1 MRRHFSWIGKCYI
14 LWVNTEIDT
23 VSKGVAVTNEMPWSF
38 LDAYRG
44 RIFKGEWPTLPELF
58 RISAERFPARPC
70 FSSYSPSRL
79 SLNYSESLARIVIVA
94 SHLASLGIGK
104 GAKVAVTGKNSPEWA
119 LAYMGILE
127 AGATV
132 VPIDYQLTVEET
144 TNLLRASDSVAL
156 FVDEEKAADLAK
168 ANPGLLKIFSLYP
181 AGPEYILS
189 LPELGQRS
197 VYRETLQSA
206 DLAAILFTSG
216 TTGNPKGVML
226 SHSNL
231 VSDCFLAQANLHVRP
246 DDVFYALLPIHHS
259 YTMLAV
265 LIESLS
271 VGAETVFG
279 KKMIVKQILKDLK
292 EAHVTMFLG
301 VPLLFNKL
309 LAGIMKGIREKGALA
324 YGLVGTLMAVSGFTK
339 KTLKVNPGKKL
350 FHSVLDKASLS
361 TIRIC
366 ISGGGPLAP
375 AVFKK
380 YNELGIDFVQGYG
393 LTETSPILTLN
404 PVEHYK
410 ETSVGKV
417 IPGAEIRILDAGAD
431 GIGEIVVK
439 GPMVMQGYY
448 KMPEETKAVF
458 TSDGWFKTGD
468 LGYLDEENYLY
479 LTGRAKN
486 LIVTEGGKNV
496 YPEEIE
502 NRFQLYP
509 EIEQILVKGYLENK
523 EVVSELIEALIY
535 PEPEWLA
542 KLDADPKK
550 AWLMAET
557 HFDGIVEQVNQ
568 KLLPYQKITR
578 VTLLK
583 EPLEMTTTKKV
594 KRFSASA

>member
-1 MRRHFSWIGKCYI
+1 M
-14 LWVNTEIDT
+14 
-23 VSKGVAVTNEMPWSF
+23 TNEQPWSF
-38 LDAYRG
+38 LDSYRG
-44 RIFKGEWPTLPELF
+44 RVFKGEWPTLPELF
-58 RISAERFPARPC
+58 RISTERFADRPC

-79 SLNYSESLARIVIVA
+79 SLSYSESLEKIINVA
-94 SHLASLGIGK
+94 NHLAACGIGK
-104 GAKVAVTGKNSPEWA
+104 GSKAAVTGKNSPEWA
-119 LAYMGILE
+119 IAYLGILE

-132 VPIDYQLTVEET
+132 VPIDYQLTIEET
-144 TNLLRASDSVAL
+144 SNLLRASDASIL
-156 FVDEEKAADLAK
+156 FVDEEKAAELAQT
-168 ANPGLLKIFSLYP
+168 NPGLTKTFSLYP
-181 AGPEYILS
+181 AGPDYVLN
-189 LPELGQRS
+189 LAAVPG
-197 VYRETLQSA
+197 TKPANDPLQCS

-216 TTGNPKGVML
+216 TTGKPKGVML
-226 SHSNL
+226 SHGNL
-231 VSDCFLAQANLHVRP
+231 VSDCLLAQSNLHIRP

-265 LIESLS
+265 FIESLS

-292 EAHVTMFLG
+292 DAHVTMFLG

-309 LAGIMKGIREKGALA
+309 LAGIMKGIREKGAFA
-324 YGLVGTLMAVSGFTK
+324 FGLVSTLMAISGFIK
-339 KTLKVNPGKKL
+339 KTFNINPGKKL
-350 FHSVLDKASLS
+350 FHSVLEKASLS

-375 AVFKK
+375 AVFRK
-380 YNELGIDFVQGYG
+380 YNQLGIDFVQGYG

-417 IPGAEIRILDAGAD
+417 IPQAEIRILDPGED
-431 GIGEIVVK
+431 GIGEIIVK

-448 KMPEETKAVF
+448 KMPEETEAVF

-468 LGYLDEENYLY
+468 LGYLDDENYLY

-496 YPEEIE
+496 YPEELE

-509 EIEQILVKGYLENK
+509 EIDQILIKGYLENK
-523 EVVSELIEALIY
+523 EIVSEMIEALIY
-535 PEPEWLA
+535 PEQDWLA
-542 KLDADPKK
+542 KLDSDPVNAVKVAK
-550 AWLMAET
+550 AHM
-557 HFDGIVEQVNQ
+557 DGIVEEVNQ

-578 VTLLK
+578 VVMLK

-594 KRFSASA
+594 KRFSANA